1 MRVKRGYQK
10 NVKKKEKK
18 TGPNLAQNIANL
30 HEELLLTGTAVLQLK
45 QGKEKTKCKLFQS
58 LRKNK
63 FLFVMWQTTP
73 TINKTK

>member
-1 MRVKRGYQK
+1 MTVKRGYQK

-18 TGPNLAQNIANL
+18 TGLNPAQNIANL

-58 LRKNK
+58 LRKNINF
-63 FLFVMWQTTP
+63 FLSSGKLPQS
-73 TINKTK
+73 

>member
-45 QGKEKTKCKLFQS
+45 QGKEK
-58 LRKNK
+58 KNVN
-63 FLFVMWQTTP
+63 FSSH
-73 TINKTK
+73 